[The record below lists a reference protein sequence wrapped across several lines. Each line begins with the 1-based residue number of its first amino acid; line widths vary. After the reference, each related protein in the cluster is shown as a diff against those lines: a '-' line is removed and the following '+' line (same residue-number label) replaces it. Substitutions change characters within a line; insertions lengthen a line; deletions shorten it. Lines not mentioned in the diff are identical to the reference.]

1 MLLRFGVTNHR
12 SLRERQELSL
22 VASSLD
28 GSEDGLIECRH
39 APGGRLVPAAVIYG
53 ANASGKSNL
62 VRALQWMRTAVLE
75 SHRGST
81 AGEVVPRRPFA
92 LDAASA
98 SMPSAFDIDFVSG
111 GVRYNY
117 GFETSDTAILTEWLL
132 AFPKNHRQV
141 LFERKSKD
149 ISFGRNLKGRNHVI
163 ADLTRPNS
171 LFLSAAAQ
179 NGHDELARISQ
190 FFRTITV
197 PRPALDGIRP
207 IEKGASLDDRAL
219 HLLKMAGTGVIG
231 HRIMDM
237 QSDAVV
243 GPLMSKF
250 GTFIAQERGIPA
262 DLMEAALR
270 DMGRIE
276 LAHQGADGQ
285 SVFLK
290 YSEESEGTRRLVD
303 LLPAVYRA
311 LDVGS
316 VLVVDELDASLHTR
330 ACELLLA
337 LFSSHVTNPK
347 GAQMIATTHDTNLLH
362 SSLLRRDQIWLTEKD
377 HEGATH
383 LYPLTDI
390 RTRKTDNI
398 ARGYLQGRCGAIPFA
413 GNVGDL
419 LATL

>member
-1 MLLRFGVTNHR
+1 MV
-12 SLRERQELSL
+12 RQL
-22 VASSLD
+22 
-28 GSEDGLIECRH
+28 
-39 APGGRLVPAAVIYG
+39 
-53 ANASGKSNL
+53 
-62 VRALQWMRTAVLE
+62 RAL
-75 SHRGST
+75 
-81 AGEVVPRRPFA
+81 
-92 LDAASA
+92 
-98 SMPSAFDIDFVSG
+98 
-111 GVRYNY
+111 
-117 GFETSDTAILTEWLL
+117 
-132 AFPKNHRQV
+132 
-141 LFERKSKD
+141 
-149 ISFGRNLKGRNHVI
+149 
-163 ADLTRPNS
+163 NS
-171 LFLSAAAQ
+171 
-179 NGHDELARISQ
+179 
-190 FFRTITV
+190 
-197 PRPALDGIRP
+197 P
-207 IEKGASLDDRAL
+207 
-219 HLLKMAGTGVIG
+219 
-231 HRIMDM
+231 
-237 QSDAVV
+237 
-243 GPLMSKF
+243 
-250 GTFIAQERGIPA
+250 
-262 DLMEAALR
+262 
-270 DMGRIE
+270 
-276 LAHQGADGQ
+276 GADGQ

-398 ARGYLQGRCGAIPFA
+398 ARGYLQGRYGAIPFA